1 MDVLD
6 SRLFLKQR
14 RASKVSCRGERIHA
28 FGGIV
33 MDAPC
38 GVWWIGGTALI
49 NGDGFYVGQGEV
61 VEE

>member
-1 MDVLD
+1 M
-6 SRLFLKQR
+6 
-14 RASKVSCRGERIHA
+14 HA

-33 MDAPC
+33 MDTSC